1 MKGGY
6 FNLGSGFLGHV
17 LWCCGIRIREEF
29 TFIQILWQ
37 RICYLTCELIHNF
50 RGKCLPIPG
59 KRLAIPGKCLPI
71 PGKRLLIWRKC
82 QISSKITRQCT
93 TQKRMLLQIVCLHY
107 SVITVTVN
115 FSWPVKQDIS
125 NSTSSFKGRAL
136 IYLRATF
143 YLKCPPRTCI
153 ITLSL
158 LNLFATFIPVEA
170 VTSGK
175 LWSPEIGWK
184 RN

>member
-1 MKGGY
+1 M
-6 FNLGSGFLGHV
+6 NLEYIKKAHLISDFKKRISPWLG
-17 LWCCGIRIREEF
+17 LEPTQMISPCNALFFPSRIR
-29 TFIQILWQ
+29 
-37 RICYLTCELIHNF
+37 RIIF
-50 RGKCLPIPG
+50 
-59 KRLAIPGKCLPI
+59 
-71 PGKRLLIWRKC
+71 
-82 QISSKITRQCT
+82 KITRQCT
-93 TQKRMLLQIVCLHY
+93 TQKKRMLLQIVCLHY

-175 LWSPEIGWK
+175 LWSPEIRWK
-184 RN
+184 RNEIKIRPGRKIRNNTIKVWIS